1 MSKDTNQL
9 DSENPEMSEFFK
21 KFIEGKGVND
31 IESVIKNLNLIADS
45 KRKDEYTALYH
56 EFEKQVIAIGFES
69 LRDFMTAIEAQGIIK
84 PARAPRRKVEIRYRD
99 TENPKNTW
107 TARGKKPTWLV
118 NHIENGRKIEEFE
131 VPQPEKTEEKPE

>member
-1 MSKDTNQL
+1 MSKETNQL
-9 DSENPEMSEFFK
+9 DSESPEMSEFFK

-45 KRKDEYTALYH
+45 KRKDEYTALYQ

-99 TENPKNTW
+99 TENPKNILI
-107 TARGKKPTWLV
+107 ARGKNSMWLV
-118 NHIENGRKIEEFE
+118 NHLENGRKIEEFE